1 MTRKTHPLHSNT
13 GASTPDRIVVYGHDL
28 INDLLGSTSLSQMAF
43 LALTGRRPNA
53 DESAVF
59 DAITLTLVEHGMT
72 PMAIASRLTILGA
85 PESLQGAVAAGLLG
99 MGDRFG
105 GGAEAAADL
114 LRSTLAGV
122 DGKDIDTLAAHVVT
136 EHMMAKRP
144 VPGLGHHI
152 HKPID
157 PRTPK
162 LFDIAKSHGLA
173 GRHVALMQA
182 LGREAEARTG
192 RSLPVNATGAIGA
205 LCCELGLPKEAPR
218 GITIMARSIGL
229 VGHLIEESRAPIAR
243 EIWERAETEV
253 NDAWFAG
260 EKP

>member
-1 MTRKTHPLHSNT
+1 MSHKTHPLRSAT
-13 GASTPDRIVVYGHDL
+13 GASRTDRIVVYGHDL
-28 INDLLGSTSLSQMAF
+28 VNDLLGSTTLSQMAF
-43 LALTGRRPNA
+43 LSLTGRRPNA

-85 PESLQGAVAAGLLG
+85 TESLQGAVAAGLLG

-114 LRSTLAGV
+114 LRSSLAAA
-122 DGKDIDTLAAHVVT
+122 DALDIDALAKRVVT
-136 EHMMAKRP
+136 EHLSAKRP
-144 VPGLGHHI
+144 VPGLGHHL

-162 LFDIAKSHGLA
+162 LFEIAKAHGLA
-173 GRHVALMQA
+173 GRHVALMLA
-182 LGREAEARTG
+182 LGGEAEARTG

-205 LCCELGLPKEAPR
+205 LCCELGLPSEAPR
-218 GITIMARSIGL
+218 GISIMARSIGL
-229 VGHLIEESRAPIAR
+229 VGHLIEEARMPIAR